1 MSKTTPAQP
10 PRCAFFVRTIVTQAE
25 ATTAHAAL
33 IAYRAELLSQRKAL
47 KA

>member
-1 MSKTTPAQP
+1 MNTPTPAQP
-10 PRCAFFVRTIVTQAE
+10 PRCAFFVRTIVAQAE